1 MKPVIYSE
9 EQSRTATRSLSWDG
23 EREKIQNPNQVK
35 LNIWTRKI
43 GVKQK
48 EKGVGEK

>member
-1 MKPVIYSE
+1 MKPVIYSDE
-9 EQSRTATRSLSWDG
+9 RSRTATRSLSWDG

-35 LNIWTRKI
+35 LNISTRKI

-48 EKGVGEK
+48 GKGVSEK

>member
-1 MKPVIYSE
+1 MKPGIYSD
-9 EQSRTATRSLSWDG
+9 EQSRTAIRSLSWDG

-35 LNIWTRKI
+35 LNISTRQI

-48 EKGVGEK
+48 QKGVGEK